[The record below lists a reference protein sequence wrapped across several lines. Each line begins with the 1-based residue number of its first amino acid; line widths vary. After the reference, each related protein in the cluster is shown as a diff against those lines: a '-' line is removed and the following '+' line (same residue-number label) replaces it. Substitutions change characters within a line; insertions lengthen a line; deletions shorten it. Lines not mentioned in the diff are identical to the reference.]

1 MKANPRVLFV
11 DDDAPLRTAFER
23 TLKPHGYQIDLATGG
38 QDALEKAGAQKY
50 AVIATDYRMPEMNGL
65 EVIEALK
72 SLQPD
77 ATFML
82 VSGECDLDL
91 ALDAVNQHAVS
102 FVVPKPWDTQE
113 LLGLMQRSIEQYS
126 TKCDQRE
133 MVVENER
140 IIEQKTRLGKALAQ
154 SEEQL
159 AELLLNALDLRDHET
174 RAHCRR
180 VSRYAEMLGK
190 KLELN
195 DNELRDIRK
204 GALLHDVGKI
214 GIPDSI
220 LLKPGKLTDEEWV
233 TMRTHTDMGGHLV
246 QAIPGLAGAY
256 DIVTQHHEKWDGSGY
271 PRGLQSEE
279 IALGARI
286 FMIADTLDAIL
297 SDRPYRKGAPI
308 EVARQEIQKFAG
320 TQFDPHVVQNF
331 LDVDPQFWMDV
342 RKEFPDE
349 PDPRRVNS

>member
-1 MKANPRVLFV
+1 
-11 DDDAPLRTAFER
+11 
-23 TLKPHGYQIDLATGG
+23 
-38 QDALEKAGAQKY
+38 
-50 AVIATDYRMPEMNGL
+50 MNGL

-140 IIEQKTRLGKALAQ
+140 VIEQKTRLGKALAQ

-159 AELLLNALDLRDHET
+159 AELLLNALDLRDHE
-174 RAHCRR
+174 
-180 VSRYAEMLGK
+180 
-190 KLELN
+190 KLKLN
-195 DNELRDIRK
+195 DSELRDIRK

-308 EVARQEIQKFAG
+308 EVARQEIQKFG
-320 TQFDPHVVQNF
+320 DTQFDPHVVQNF
-331 LDVDPQFWMDV
+331 LDVDSQFWIDV

-349 PDPRRVNS
+349 PDPRRVNT